1 MTDEELIKELRKGD
15 HCGSTYDVDKD
26 DAADRI
32 EQLLKDA
39 EVANDAINHW
49 IVAYNNMEANLAKA
63 VEVLRNTEEHLSA
76 ISGIWFD
83 CSPRKEIRALLEE
96 LENYNG

>member
-49 IVAYNNMEANLAKA
+49 IVAYNNIEANLAKA
-63 VEVLRNTEEHLSA
+63 VELLTEPVKTHSDTEWLATRNEFL
-76 ISGIWFD
+76 D
-83 CSPRKEIRALLEE
+83 KLE
-96 LENYNG
+96 